1 MFFSAVCFSFKPL
14 PSRLLPDIPVG
25 VHNRPLKILQVSR
38 VYWPNLGGMEKIA
51 QGLAEQ
57 LVQRGHHCDVVTL
70 NRSFEDGSPYQ
81 PYNLHNGVNV
91 FRVPYKGSNR
101 YPIAPKVARFAKR
114 YDLIHVHGVDFLL
127 DWMVFQKRFHGKPIV
142 LSTHG
147 GFFHTDFVPGLKK
160 IWFQTMTRN
169 TLRGVDRVLASSEHD
184 LGLFKR
190 ISSRCEMA
198 RNAVDLSAYK
208 LLKNKPIPGQWVCVG
223 RVDVHKGLFNLME
236 TLAALKRQDERP
248 FKMHI
253 VGPVVVDGL
262 LDKLISKRDALGLS
276 KEVIFEGRIEFDA
289 LHNLVQGA
297 ELALFPSEYEAFGIS
312 VVEAM
317 GAGVMPILNDI
328 EPFRHFVTPGSNG
341 FLADFKNPQLAAQV
355 ILQARNCSAKER
367 KKLCAAAKSK
377 ALEYDWEATVSR
389 FEFLYRD
396 VLESKHAP

>member
-1 MFFSAVCFSFKPL
+1 
-14 PSRLLPDIPVG
+14 
-25 VHNRPLKILQVSR
+25 
-38 VYWPNLGGMEKIA
+38 MEKIA

-198 RNAVDLSAYK
+198 RNAVDLSTYK

-262 LDKLISKRDALGLS
+262 LDKLISKRDALGLN

-317 GAGVMPILNDI
+317 GAGVLPILNDI